1 MVDGPPGIKRDIGVK
16 QGVVSLRALFGQDA
30 DILHDDDFQVLLLA
44 GLTAPLGAALLSP
57 LLGTLAGPF
66 GVSSA
71 RIGLLMSA
79 FTAPSIFLIPV
90 AGMISDRV
98 GRKPVLIVGLVLF
111 GIGGC
116 GLAGTT
122 TFEVALLLRLVQGVG
137 GAGILPV
144 IITSIGDIYTGT
156 AETTAQGFRF
166 TSSGVTQTVF
176 PAIAGFLV
184 AFGWQYPLLLYG
196 IAFLIA
202 GVVLV
207 VLDEP
212 GLQRTR
218 TDRTAATSDSGAEA
232 FLEAIRQRRV
242 LGLLVVYGIPP
253 AVYIGFLTYISIVVV
268 RLLDGTPAQ
277 AGVLVAAMN
286 VVKAAAASQ
295 AGRIAAWFDEQIVLL
310 AGANVLLGGGL
321 TTVALAPSVL
331 VVGVGVIML
340 GGGSGVLMSLYR
352 SLLTQLSPGRVRGSM
367 VSVGESII
375 RLGMT
380 LFPIVAGAMITFTE
394 TVVGFEAAVRWTL
407 SGLTVTGI
415 VFSVVALLVAR
426 PSEGA

>member
-1 MVDGPPGIKRDIGVK
+1 MKLRAVSSWGG
-16 QGVVSLRALFGQDA
+16 GVVSLRALFGQDA
-30 DILHDDDFQVLLLA
+30 EILYDDDFQALLLA

-57 LLGTLAGPF
+57 LLGTLTGPL

-79 FTAPSIFLIPV
+79 FTAPSILLIPV
-90 AGMISDRV
+90 AGVVSDRV
-98 GRKPVLIVGLVLF
+98 GRKPVLVAGLVLF

-116 GLAGTT
+116 GLVGAPD
-122 TFEVALLLRLVQGVG
+122 FEVALLLRLLQGVG

-196 IAFLIA
+196 ISFLMA

-207 VLDEP
+207 TLDEP
-212 GLQRTR
+212 SGRRGR
-218 TDRTAATSDSGAEA
+218 TDRTDATPDGGTET
-232 FLEAIRQRRV
+232 FLDAVRQRQV

-253 AVYIGFLTYISIVVV
+253 ALYIGFLTYISIVVA

-277 AGVLVAAMN
+277 AGLLVAAMN

-295 AGRIAAWFDEQIVLL
+295 AGRIAAWFDRQVVLL
-310 AGANVLLGGGL
+310 AAANVLLGGGL
-321 TTVALAPSVL
+321 AMVALAPSVL
-331 VVGVGVIML
+331 VAGGGVVLL

-352 SLLTQLSPGRVRGSM
+352 SLLTRLSPGQVRGSV

-375 RLGMT
+375 TLGMT
-380 LFPIVAGAMITFTE
+380 VFPIVAGATIAFARPA
-394 TVVGFEAAVRWTL
+394 VGFGVAVRWTL
-407 SGLTVTGI
+407 FGLAVGG
-415 VFSVVALLVAR
+415 VAFSVAALLLAC
-426 PSEGA
+426 PFESP

>member
-1 MVDGPPGIKRDIGVK
+1 
-16 QGVVSLRALFGQDA
+16 VVSLRALFGKDA
-30 DILHDDDFQVLLLA
+30 DILHDEDFQVLLLA

-57 LLGTLAGPF
+57 LLGTLTDPF

-90 AGMISDRV
+90 AGVISDRV
-98 GRKPVLIVGLVLF
+98 GRKPVLVAGLVLF

-122 TFEVALLLRLVQGVG
+122 DFEVALLLRLLQGVG

-144 IITSIGDIYTGT
+144 IITSIGDIYSGT

-196 IAFLIA
+196 IAFLMA
-202 GVVLV
+202 GVVV
-207 VLDEP
+207 AVLEEP
-212 GLQRTR
+212 SGRRRPTDR
-218 TDRTAATSDSGAEA
+218 TDRTGHAPDNGREA
-232 FLEAIRQRRV
+232 FLEAIRRRQV

-253 AVYIGFLTYISIVVV
+253 ALYIGFLTYISIVVA
-268 RLLDGTPAQ
+268 RLLDGTPSQ
-277 AGVLVAAMN
+277 AGLLVAVMN
-286 VVKAAAASQ
+286 VVKAVAASQ
-295 AGRIAAWFDEQIVLL
+295 AGRIAAWFDRQVVLL
-310 AGANVLLGGGL
+310 AAANVLLGGGL
-321 TTVALAPSVL
+321 ATVALAPSVL
-331 VVGVGVIML
+331 VVGAGVVLL

-352 SLLTQLSPGRVRGSM
+352 SLLTRLSPGRVRGSM

-375 RLGMT
+375 TLGMT
-380 LFPIVAGAMITFTE
+380 VFPIVAGGTIAFAQSAI
-394 TVVGFEAAVRWTL
+394 GFGAAVRWTL
-407 SGLTVTGI
+407 FGLAVGG
-415 VFSVVALLVAR
+415 VASSVAVLLLAH
-426 PSEGA
+426 PFESP

>member
-1 MVDGPPGIKRDIGVK
+1 M
-16 QGVVSLRALFGQDA
+16 VSLRALFGQDA
-30 DILHDDDFQVLLLA
+30 DILYDDDFQALLLA

-57 LLGTLAGPF
+57 LLGTLTAPL

-79 FTAPSIFLIPV
+79 FTAPSILLIPV
-90 AGMISDRV
+90 AGMVSDRV
-98 GRKPVLIVGLVLF
+98 GRKPVLVAGLVLF

-122 TFEVALLLRLVQGVG
+122 DFEVALLLRLVQGVG

-196 IAFLIA
+196 IAFLMA

-207 VLDEP
+207 TLDEP
-212 GLQRTR
+212 SGRR
-218 TDRTAATSDSGAEA
+218 GGTDRTDATPDSGTEI
-232 FLEAIRQRRV
+232 FLETIRRRQV
-242 LGLLVVYGIPP
+242 FGLLVVYGIPP
-253 AVYIGFLTYISIVVV
+253 ALYIGFLTYISIVVA

-277 AGVLVAAMN
+277 AGLLVAAMN
-286 VVKAAAASQ
+286 VVKAATASQ
-295 AGRIAAWFDEQIVLL
+295 AGRIAAWFDRQVVLL
-310 AGANVLLGGGL
+310 AAANALLGGGL
-321 TTVALAPSVL
+321 ATVALAPSVL
-331 VVGVGVIML
+331 VVGAGVVLL

-352 SLLTQLSPGRVRGSM
+352 SLLTRLSPGRVRGSV

-375 RLGMT
+375 TLGMT
-380 LFPIVAGAMITFTE
+380 AFPIVAGATIAFAQPAI
-394 TVVGFEAAVRWTL
+394 GFGAAVRWTL
-407 SGLTVTGI
+407 FGLAAGGVA
-415 VFSVVALLVAR
+415 FSVVALLMAR
-426 PSEGA
+426 PFESP

>member
-1 MVDGPPGIKRDIGVK
+1 M
-16 QGVVSLRALFGQDA
+16 VSLRALFGKDA
-30 DILHDDDFQVLLLA
+30 DILHDDDFQALLLA

-57 LLGTLAGPF
+57 LLGTLTDPL

-79 FTAPSIFLIPV
+79 FTAPSIFLIPI
-90 AGMISDRV
+90 AGVISDRV
-98 GRKPVLIVGLVLF
+98 GRKPVLVAGLVLF

-122 TFEVALLLRLVQGVG
+122 DFEVAILLRLLQGVG

-196 IAFLIA
+196 IAFLMA
-202 GVVLV
+202 GVVVV
-207 VLDEP
+207 VLEEP
-212 GLQRTR
+212 SGRR
-218 TDRTAATSDSGAEA
+218 GPTDRTDHAPDSDGEA
-232 FLEAIRQRRV
+232 FLEAVRRRQV

-253 AVYIGFLTYISIVVV
+253 ALYIGFLTYISIVVA
-268 RLLDGTPAQ
+268 RLLGGTPAQ
-277 AGVLVAAMN
+277 AGLLVAVMN
-286 VVKAAAASQ
+286 VVKAVAASQ
-295 AGRIAAWFDEQIVLL
+295 AGRIAAWFDRQVVLL
-310 AGANVLLGGGL
+310 AAANVLLGGGL
-321 TTVALAPSVL
+321 ATVALAPSVL
-331 VVGVGVIML
+331 VVGAGVVLL

-352 SLLTQLSPGRVRGSM
+352 SLLTRLSPGRVRGSM

-375 RLGMT
+375 TLGMT
-380 LFPIVAGAMITFTE
+380 VFPIVAGATIAFAQSAI
-394 TVVGFEAAVRWTL
+394 GFGVAVRWTL
-407 SGLTVTGI
+407 FGLAVGG
-415 VFSVVALLVAR
+415 VAFSVTVLLMAH
-426 PSEGA
+426 PFESP

>member
-1 MVDGPPGIKRDIGVK
+1 M
-16 QGVVSLRALFGQDA
+16 VSLRALFGQDA
-30 DILHDDDFQVLLLA
+30 DILYDEDFQALLLA

-57 LLGTLAGPF
+57 LLGTLTGPF
-66 GVSSA
+66 GVSGA

-90 AGMISDRV
+90 AGVISDRV
-98 GRKPVLIVGLVLF
+98 GRKPVLVVGLVLF

-122 TFEVALLLRLVQGVG
+122 NFEAALAFRLLQGVG

-207 VLDEP
+207 VLEEP
-212 GLQRTR
+212 STQQTR
-218 TDRTAATSDSGAEA
+218 TERADAASDSDTKA
-232 FLEAIRQRRV
+232 FFGTIRQRHV

-253 AVYIGFLTYISIVVV
+253 AIYIGFLTYISIVVV
-268 RLLDGTPAQ
+268 RLLGGTPAQ
-277 AGVLVAAMN
+277 AGLFVAAMN
-286 VVKAAAASQ
+286 VVKAGAASQ
-295 AGRIAAWFDEQIVLL
+295 AGRIAAWFDRQVILL

-321 TTVALAPSVL
+321 TIVALAPSVL
-331 VVGVGVIML
+331 VVSVGVVML
-340 GGGSGVLMSLYR
+340 GGGSGVLMSVYR
-352 SLLTQLSPGRVRGSM
+352 SLLTQLSPGQVRGSM

-380 LFPIVAGAMITFTE
+380 LFPIIAGVLIGVAQSQ
-394 TVVGFEAAVRWTL
+394 VGFEAAVRLTL
-407 SGLTVTGI
+407 FGLTVGG
-415 VFSVVALLVAR
+415 VAFSVVALLIVR